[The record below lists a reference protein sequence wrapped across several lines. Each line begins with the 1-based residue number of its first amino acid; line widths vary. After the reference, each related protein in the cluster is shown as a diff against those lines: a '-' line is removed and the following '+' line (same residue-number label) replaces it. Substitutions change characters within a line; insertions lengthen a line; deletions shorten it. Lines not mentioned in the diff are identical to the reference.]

1 MKISD
6 EGRKLSKQREASKN
20 QIKWLLLKVSAELPE
35 SADETK
41 ISLTSL
47 VMSCSQQRLDSWKL
61 GTRRLD
67 TRN

>member
-1 MKISD
+1 MKTSD

-35 SADETK
+35 SA
-41 ISLTSL
+41 
-47 VMSCSQQRLDSWKL
+47 MSCPQQRLDSWKL

>member
-1 MKISD
+1 M
-6 EGRKLSKQREASKN
+6 A
-20 QIKWLLLKVSAELPE
+20 LLKVSAELPE

-47 VMSCSQQRLDSWKL
+47 AMSCCQQRLDSWKL